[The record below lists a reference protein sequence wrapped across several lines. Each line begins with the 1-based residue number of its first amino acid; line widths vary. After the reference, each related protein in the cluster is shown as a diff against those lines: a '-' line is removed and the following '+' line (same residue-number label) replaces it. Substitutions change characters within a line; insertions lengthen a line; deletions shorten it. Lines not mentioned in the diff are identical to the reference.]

1 MAHSKEALA
10 HLGLHPAWGQLREL
24 ADERQNQETNRL
36 AAALL
41 RGESISPEDIAFT
54 RGFLKGM
61 QFLLSNPTLE
71 ARKFQ
76 SELEESANGR

>member
-1 MAHSKEALA
+1 MAHSREALA

-24 ADERQNQETNRL
+24 AEERQKQETTRL

-41 RGESISPEDIAFT
+41 RGDTVSPEDIAFT

-76 SELEESANGR
+76 AEIEESASG